1 MDIVWNIA
9 KSVYGVIGVPYP
21 MLSQI
26 GVAVLGAILGAV
38 IAWSSWHGLAQQYQK
53 EQASVVSEA
62 KTTPNQSTQSVT
74 NSPNSPPV
82 QVTGNNNNVV
92 VNNATTDNVST
103 TGPAAI
109 VAGGRSNVKLDGS
122 LISGYPT
129 AIRTSDEAT
138 VSGQGNVIEKGDQ
151 PKQFPPP
158 TGEFRNL
165 SNSDLRG
172 RVKTLA
178 DAMRSAES
186 KADEKTSTLL
196 MRQQVAQSPQES
208 KKNWA
213 EMNAQLEKM
222 RNEQNGEFQRSF
234 RPQATALAS
243 EMLARLRSIQV
254 PSDFDHSSVRSGG
267 EVLIHGMLVGPHP
280 MSAAAD
286 FLEFMANRLA
296 Q

>member
-1 MDIVWNIA
+1 MEFAWA
-9 KSVYGVIGVPYP
+9 KAVYAAIGAPYP
-21 MLSQI
+21 ALSQI
-26 GVAVLGAILGAV
+26 GFTVVGAIIGAV
-38 IAWSSWHGLAQQYQK
+38 ILGGSWYVLAIQYQK
-53 EQASVVSEA
+53 EHSSVVSES
-62 KTTPNQSTQSVT
+62 TTAPISSTQNIT

-103 TGPAAI
+103 IGPAAI
-109 VAGGRSNVKLDGS
+109 VAGGRSNVKLDGN

-172 RVKTLA
+172 RIKTLA

-186 KADEKTSTLL
+186 KADEKTSALL
-196 MRQQVAQSPQES
+196 MRRQVAQSQQES
-208 KKNWA
+208 TKNWD
-213 EMNAQLEKM
+213 EMNAQLEEM

-234 RPQATALAS
+234 RPRATALAS

-267 EVLIHGMLVGPHP
+267 EILIYGMFVGPHP

-286 FLEFMANRLA
+286 FVEFMANRLA
-296 Q
+296 K